1 VHGAGAADVTCATA
15 TFARR
20 EKSIAF
26 EQNVRVVR
34 GQQTTEA
41 ADAVAHLSADES
53 RIETVEL
60 HGGARIGEASPAPGA
75 LRGLSGRDMTL
86 AYAANGESLEHAV
99 ISGTAA
105 IEVAGDAPTAG
116 RQIAGNTI
124 DVTLAPDGSTPT
136 ALTARD
142 AVRLTLPAEQGAA
155 ARTVRANA
163 MDARGEAD
171 RGLTSARFTGNV
183 DYRETGGAAER
194 AGNGDA
200 P

>member
-1 VHGAGAADVTCATA
+1 MTYDKNRDAITILDRAAIHVAPDEHGAGAADVTCATA

-75 LRGLSGRDMTL
+75 LRM
-86 AYAANGESLEHAV
+86 
-99 ISGTAA
+99 
-105 IEVAGDAPTAG
+105 VAG
-116 RQIAGNTI
+116 
-124 DVTLAPDGSTPT
+124 
-136 ALTARD
+136 
-142 AVRLTLPAEQGAA
+142 
-155 ARTVRANA
+155 
-163 MDARGEAD
+163 
-171 RGLTSARFTGNV
+171 
-183 DYRETGGAAER
+183 
-194 AGNGDA
+194 
-200 P
+200 